1 MSEVTSSENNSIMSE
16 NNSFDDISNPNSI
29 ESPPPPQSNVRR
41 LSNTYSSTASSSS
54 PPPSHNALLTD
65 SSHELTSLPIF
76 SSSQTN
82 MATTF
87 VNDPEL
93 SGLLTRK
100 KPKFTPQAPKCAK
113 CAKNVY
119 MAEELRA
126 ANKTFH
132 KLCFKCT
139 LCNKLLEPNILTEH
153 QGDLFCKNCYGKKF
167 GPKGENIC
175 INCWSSN
182 WNFGKNLKKIYSK
195 WSNLTGSLWGRC
207 YMGKKVCVIVVITND
222 PLFPRLWFTLC
233 LNHLA
238 Q

>member
-16 NNSFDDISNPNSI
+16 NNSFEDISNQNSI
-29 ESPPPPQSNVRR
+29 ESPPPPSSSNQSNVRR
-41 LSNTYSSTASSSS
+41 LSNTFNSTTSSSSS
-54 PPPSHNALLTD
+54 PQASHNNLLTD

-82 MATTF
+82 MATF

-100 KPKFTPQAPKCAK
+100 NPKFTPQAPKCAK

-167 GPKGENIC
+167 GPKGI
-175 INCWSSN
+175 
-182 WNFGKNLKKIYSK
+182 
-195 WSNLTGSLWGRC
+195 
-207 YMGKKVCVIVVITND
+207 
-222 PLFPRLWFTLC
+222 
-233 LNHLA
+233 
-238 Q
+238 

>member
-16 NNSFDDISNPNSI
+16 NNSFDEISNPNSI
-29 ESPPPPQSNVRR
+29 DSPPPPTHSQSNVRR
-41 LSNTYSSTASSSS
+41 LSNTFNSN
-54 PPPSHNALLTD
+54 HLTSD
-65 SSHELTSLPIF
+65 SSHELISLPIF

-82 MATTF
+82 IMTSTTHATNAPTPTTTTTF
-87 VNDPEL
+87 AHDPEL

-100 KPKFTPQAPKCAK
+100 NPKFTPQAPKCAK

-167 GPKGENIC
+167 GPKGKA
-175 INCWSSN
+175 S
-182 WNFGKNLKKIYSK
+182 
-195 WSNLTGSLWGRC
+195 R
-207 YMGKKVCVIVVITND
+207 IVK
-222 PLFPRLWFTLC
+222 
-233 LNHLA
+233 
-238 Q
+238 

>member
-16 NNSFDDISNPNSI
+16 NNSFDEMSNPNSI
-29 ESPPPPQSNVRR
+29 DSPPPPPPPPSQLNVRR
-41 LSNTYSSTASSSS
+41 LSNTFNSN
-54 PPPSHNALLTD
+54 HLTSD
-65 SSHELTSLPIF
+65 SSHELISLPIF

-82 MATTF
+82 MTQATIQATATTPTTF
-87 VNDPEL
+87 AHDPEL

-100 KPKFTPQAPKCAK
+100 NPKFTPQAPKCAK

-167 GPKGENIC
+167 GPKGKTA
-175 INCWSSN
+175 SP
-182 WNFGKNLKKIYSK
+182 
-195 WSNLTGSLWGRC
+195 T
-207 YMGKKVCVIVVITND
+207 CVRMVI
-222 PLFPRLWFTLC
+222 
-233 LNHLA
+233 LNK
-238 Q
+238 